1 MPNSIF
7 ASVLASKT
15 STMSSDSSPIFFW
28 RVNEEPY
35 GCFSQWYSSVFA
47 APAPASAGED
57 AATLTFRTAEQYM
70 MYHKVILFKDQKIA
84 DKIVQEPDPRKQKA
98 LGRRVRSF
106 DEEMWNKHREKIVEE
121 GNWWKFTQSKNGG
134 LKSLLLETVDREL
147 IEVSAVDLLCENGR
161 NLTT

>member
-1 MPNSIF
+1 
-7 ASVLASKT
+7 
-15 STMSSDSSPIFFW
+15 
-28 RVNEEPY
+28 
-35 GCFSQWYSSVFA
+35 
-47 APAPASAGED
+47 
-57 AATLTFRTAEQYM
+57 M
-70 MYHKVILFKDQKIA
+70 MYHKAILFKDQKIA